1 MEAESIISSSR
12 VELKNL
18 SSAYN
23 YCNPLSLRILNI
35 RLSHILHLNHR
46 FGWDKFHAGAL
57 NFGSLEIK
65 TLGLGSKIRDMALW
79 DEPNIELLCFWPL
92 GNIN

>member
-1 MEAESIISSSR
+1 M
-12 VELKNL
+12 LHP
-18 SSAYN
+18 N
-23 YCNPLSLRILNI
+23 Y
-35 RLSHILHLNHR
+35 RL
-46 FGWDKFHAGAL
+46 GWVQFPAGVL